1 MSQIHTL
8 PYAEA
13 HTRAVVET
21 GQDARPSRSLGI
33 VAVASGKGGVGKTW
47 FSVTLATCLAK
58 RGLKTLLFD
67 GDLGLANVD
76 IQLGLFPKRDLGHY
90 FAGAHALAECTTY
103 YPTGGFEILAGRS
116 GSGNL
121 ASLPQPRFAQL
132 VRDLYEL
139 SADYEA
145 TVIDLGAGIEAH
157 TRGLAALSRTCV
169 VVTNDEPTALTDA
182 YAFIKVLTQ
191 QRQRTDLRIVVN
203 SAANPTQGQRIHETL
218 TKACREFLRFEPP
231 LLGVVRRDGR
241 VRDTIHAQTPLPV
254 RHPTAHAAL
263 DVDAIAA
270 RLLERL

>member
-1 MSQIHTL
+1 MSTIHTL

-13 HTRAVVET
+13 HTRSVVET
-21 GQDARPSRSLGI
+21 GQDTRPASSLGLI
-33 VAVASGKGGVGKTW
+33 AVASGKGGVGKTW
-47 FSVTLATCLAK
+47 FSITLATALAK

-90 FAGAHALAECTTY
+90 FAGAHSLGECVTP
-103 YPTGGFEILAGRS
+103 YPTGGFDILAGRS

-121 ASLPQPRFAQL
+121 ASLAQPRFAQL

-145 TVIDLGAGIEAH
+145 TIVDLGAGIEAH
-157 TRGLAALSRTCV
+157 TRGLAALARTCV

-182 YAFIKVLTQ
+182 YAFIKVLTTN
-191 QRQRTDLRIVVN
+191 RQRNDLRIVIN
-203 SAANPTQGQRIHETL
+203 SAGNPTQGQRIHETL

-241 VRDTIHAQTPLPV
+241 VRDSIHAQTPLLV
-254 RHPTAHAAL
+254 RHPGAHAAV
-263 DVDAIAA
+263 DVEAIAA
-270 RLLERL
+270 RLDGRA

>member
-13 HTRAVVET
+13 HTRTVVET
-21 GQDARPSRSLGI
+21 GQDTRPANSLGLI
-33 VAVASGKGGVGKTW
+33 AVASGKGGVGKTW
-47 FSVTLATCLAK
+47 FSVTLACALAR

-90 FAGAHALAECTTY
+90 FAGAHSLSECVTQ
-103 YPTGGFEILAGRS
+103 YPVGGFDILAGRS

-121 ASLPQPRFAQL
+121 GSLAQPRFAQL

-145 TVIDLGAGIEAH
+145 TIVDLGAGIEAH
-157 TRGLAALSRTCV
+157 TRGLAALSRTCI

-182 YAFIKVLTQ
+182 YAFIKVLTTN
-191 QRQRTDLRIVVN
+191 RQRTDLRIVIN
-203 SAANPTQGQRIHETL
+203 SAGNPTQGQRIHETL

-241 VRDTIHAQTPLPV
+241 VRDSIHAQTPLLI
-254 RHPTAHAAL
+254 RHPGAHAAV
-263 DVDAIAA
+263 DVEAIAA
-270 RLLERL
+270 RLADKA

>member
-21 GQDARPSRSLGI
+21 GQDQRPARSLGI

-47 FSVTLATCLAK
+47 FSVTLAACLAK

-103 YPTGGFEILAGRS
+103 YPVGGFEILAGRS

-145 TVIDLGAGIEAH
+145 TIVDLGAGIEAH

-182 YAFIKVLTQ
+182 YAFIKVLTN
-191 QRQRTDLRIVVN
+191 QRQRSDLRIVVN

-218 TKACREFLRFEPP
+218 SKACREFLRFDPP

-254 RHPTAHAAL
+254 RHPSAHAAI

-270 RLLERL
+270 TLLERL

>member
-1 MSQIHTL
+1 VSQIHTL

-33 VAVASGKGGVGKTW
+33 IAVASGKGGVGKTW

-145 TVIDLGAGIEAH
+145 TVIDLGAGI
-157 TRGLAALSRTCV
+157 
-169 VVTNDEPTALTDA
+169 TNDEPTALTDA

-241 VRDTIHAQTPLPV
+241 VRDTIYAQTPLPV